1 MIIYNYFNNSR
12 PGELVSKLKKKYE
25 NLNELSIPN
34 KNFIT
39 SNYTIPKSEITKDIK
54 DEKDEKDEK
63 TKSNVKKLKDFY
75 EALNRVVKNH

>member
-1 MIIYNYFNNSR
+1 MIIYNYFTNSH

-25 NLNELSIPN
+25 NLNELSISN

-54 DEKDEKDEK
+54 DEKDEK

-75 EALNRVVKNH
+75 EALNKVVKNH